1 MKYLY
6 SLKSANGKIDIKEVK
21 SSRDITKFI
30 VFPNSLYIG
39 NKSYVPSLLMDERE
53 NLTPGKN
60 PAYEYCDAKMF
71 MAYRGNTAVGRV
83 LAIHNKRFNSLW
95 NRKCIRFSRFDVIED
110 FEVAKALIDAVE
122 KWAEEL
128 GMNEV
133 QGPMGF
139 CDLDKEG
146 LLVDGFDERGMFITA
161 YNHKY
166 YGEFIERLGYSKI
179 ADWVEREIKV
189 PDTLDPRIE
198 KIAEYSLKKTGLHM
212 LDIKKA
218 KDILPYADGIFEVLE
233 EAYRDLYGV
242 IPLNEKQT
250 KMYLNQ
256 FITLVR
262 PEFIAVILDKN
273 DRVVSFGVAVPS
285 MAEAVKKCGGK
296 ILPFGWVPLLK
307 YFTSKHCDIIEF
319 LLIGTRREYWG
330 DAVNANIMTK
340 VFYGAKKYNVKFAE
354 TGPMLE
360 TNFRIH
366 SMWKRFEN
374 RAHKRRRC
382 YAKKLD
388 GTSVDEYFGNPEFFK
403 GGDKD

>member
-1 MKYLY
+1 
-6 SLKSANGKIDIKEVK
+6 
-21 SSRDITKFI
+21 
-30 VFPNSLYIG
+30 
-39 NKSYVPSLLMDERE
+39 
-53 NLTPGKN
+53 
-60 PAYEYCDAKMF
+60 
-71 MAYRGNTAVGRV
+71 
-83 LAIHNKRFNSLW
+83 
-95 NRKCIRFSRFDVIED
+95 
-110 FEVAKALIDAVE
+110 
-122 KWAEEL
+122 
-128 GMNEV
+128 
-133 QGPMGF
+133 
-139 CDLDKEG
+139 
-146 LLVDGFDERGMFITA
+146 
-161 YNHKY
+161 
-166 YGEFIERLGYSKI
+166 
-179 ADWVEREIKV
+179 
-189 PDTLDPRIE
+189 
-198 KIAEYSLKKTGLHM
+198 M

-218 KDILPYADGIFEVLE
+218 KDIIPYADGIFEVLE

-403 GGDKD
+403 SGDKD